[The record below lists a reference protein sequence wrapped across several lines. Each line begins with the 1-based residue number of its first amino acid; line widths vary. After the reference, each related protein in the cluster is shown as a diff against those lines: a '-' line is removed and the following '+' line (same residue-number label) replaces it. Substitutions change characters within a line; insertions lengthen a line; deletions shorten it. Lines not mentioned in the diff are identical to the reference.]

1 MFIKRVEMNSKRCSR
16 RSYPSCRMVSLSTAG
31 DEHILGLCD
40 FIYSNMDNTRPIC
53 NIISLTANV
62 IVGKTDLGRALN
74 QLDNTDFYGNLPSEV
89 KKHFERVVRTY
100 IADARVSER
109 ESDMVRSTYWV
120 IGKHHVSK
128 QTISVQCPEDKFDK
142 LVRMGFEESKGD
154 AIYDTD
160 DGVVIIPRFVHIPII
175 DPGREDY
182 IIM

>member
-1 MFIKRVEMNSKRCSR
+1 
-16 RSYPSCRMVSLSTAG
+16 MVSLSTAG

-40 FIYSNMDNTRPIC
+40 FKFDHMDNTRTIC
-53 NIISLTANV
+53 NIISLTANT
-62 IVGKTDLGRALN
+62 IVGSTNLDQALSD
-74 QLDNTDFYGNLPSEV
+74 LDNTDFYRNLSSEV
-89 KKHFERVVRTY
+89 KKHFERVVRAYTSDVR
-100 IADARVSER
+100 ASDR
-109 ESDMVRSTYWV
+109 ESDMVRLTHWV

-160 DGVVIIPRFVHIPII
+160 DGVVIIPRFVHVPII

-182 IIM
+182 VIM